1 MTSAAVT
8 AADTFDN
15 YVVHRAPFTGVV
27 GEAMRAL
34 SLEVQR
40 CATSE
45 AIINANLSRVLDG
58 SNVLDVGP
66 PPESPMIQGQG
77 THYEGQVSRYT
88 VVWPVPDGTA
98 RGAWLSIGRRN
109 FSLQVNGIQE
119 QKVPDAQLV
128 NAME

>member
-1 MTSAAVT
+1 M
-8 AADTFDN
+8 
-15 YVVHRAPFTGVV
+15 
-27 GEAMRAL
+27 
-34 SLEVQR
+34 
-40 CATSE
+40 
-45 AIINANLSRVLDG
+45 
-58 SNVLDVGP
+58 
-66 PPESPMIQGQG
+66 
-77 THYEGQVSRYT
+77 SRYT